1 MKNFEESKM
10 KNENIDELCQ
20 KLDAELA
27 KKGLSRR
34 DALKIAGISSA
45 AAMFTAPTASEAATA
60 AIASN
65 AKGKIV
71 IVGAGSA
78 GITVAARLS
87 NALSNAD
94 ITLIAPNDI
103 HLYQPGQTLVAGK
116 VWTVDQLGEKT
127 KDYIPSGVEW
137 MKDKVTSYDPDN
149 NTVTTKSGKT
159 VKYDYL
165 VMSTGIEYNYEAI
178 EGLTANDIGKDGIMS
193 VYLNNLDTGSTD
205 GCVAMQKQLQEMVT
219 RSKKGEKL
227 TALYSHPNTPIKCGG
242 APKKVMYLTDGWL
255 RKEGNRDNVE
265 MTFLPNGGKMF
276 GVKEYHEAIVK
287 QYEKRN
293 MKWKYK
299 HNLIK
304 VDKANKV
311 ATFRNTYE
319 VEEFDED
326 LGEKMKVK
334 KHKDIEMKYDYLHV
348 TPPMMAE
355 KAAGTS
361 KLGSAKGWI
370 PVVKETLQH
379 MKYKNVFAIGDIAA
393 VPMGKT
399 GGSVRKQA
407 PVLVQNLIDVMEGKA
422 PSAKYDGY
430 TVCPLITSYGTVMLA
445 EFNWTKKPAP
455 AAPLD
460 PSVERWI
467 WWVLK
472 VYMLRPMYFH
482 GMLRGRA

>member
-1 MKNFEESKM
+1 M
-10 KNENIDELCQ
+10 KNENIEELCQ
-20 KLDAELA
+20 KLDAELS
-27 KKGLSRR
+27 KRGISRR

-45 AAMFTAPTASEAATA
+45 AAMFAAPTSSEAATQA
-60 AIASN
+60 VASS

-71 IVGAGSA
+71 IVGGGSA
-78 GITVAARLS
+78 GITVAAQLTNKLS
-87 NALSNAD
+87 NPD

-103 HLYQPGQTLVAGK
+103 HLYQPGQTLVAGN
-116 VWTVDQLGEKT
+116 VWSVDQLGEKT
-127 KDYIPSGVEW
+127 KDYIPSGTKW
-137 MKDKVTSYDPDN
+137 IKDKVVSYNPDAKE
-149 NTVTTKSGKT
+149 VKTKGGKT
-159 VKYDYL
+159 FPYDIL
-165 VMSTGIEYNYEAI
+165 VIATGIEYNYEAI
-178 EGLTANDIGKDGIMS
+178 EGLTANDIGKNGIMS

-205 GCVAMQKQLQEMVT
+205 GCVAMQKQLKQMVAE
-219 RSKKGEKL
+219 SKTKKI

-299 HNLIK
+299 HNLVK
-304 VDKANKV
+304 VDKNAKV
-311 ATFRNTYE
+311 ATFRHTYE
-319 VEEFDED
+319 VEEFDAD
-326 LGEKMKVK
+326 LGEKTKVK
-334 KHKDIEMKYDYLHV
+334 KHKDVEMKYDYLHV

-355 KAAGTS
+355 RAAAKS
-361 KLGSAKGWI
+361 PLGSKKGWI
-370 PVVKETLQH
+370 PVTKETLQH
-379 MKYKNVFAIGDIAA
+379 VKYKNVFAIGDIAA

-407 PVLVQNLIDVMEGKA
+407 PVVTQNIVDVLEGKA

-430 TVCPLITSYGTVMLA
+430 TVCPLITGYGTVMLA